1 MSSTYLQQSLREKC
15 LYQWFLWSVF
25 SRIRNEYG
33 EILRV
38 SPYSVQMRENK
49 NQKNSKYGHFSSS
62 EYFQTPYTSGMKIH
76 FQFNQENIG

>member
-1 MSSTYLQQSLREKC
+1 MSSTYLQQSLCEKR

-49 NQKNSKYGHFSSS
+49 NQKNTKYGHFSSS